1 MMARAP
7 SRLLLTA
14 GLCLLAGC
22 AQLTGTKSQ
31 PTGLA
36 ALLGDPG
43 DGAATSGN
51 SAAAALERGDQALT
65 AGDQDRALV
74 EYLVALRLDADNT
87 EALFRIANLHV
98 KQGKDDLAE
107 SGFRRIIA
115 LEPGHAYAL
124 TGLGMLLTRKRQY
137 DQAEV
142 QLLAARRHNPRIPAT
157 HNALGVLADIGR
169 DHPRAKQHYLD
180 ALALSP
186 DSASLHNNLGYS
198 YYLAGNYKAA
208 IGQFKEAL
216 KIDPQYAMAWRNL
229 GLVYSRQ
236 GRYEEALAALNK
248 VQDSAKSYNDV
259 GYIAMVAGRLNEAQT
274 FFDEALRQSPEYY
287 PTASANAQR
296 VRDMKSR

>member
-1 MMARAP
+1 MTARGP
-7 SRLLLTA
+7 LRLLLTA

-31 PTGLA
+31 PTGIP
-36 ALLGDPG
+36 ALLGDSG
-43 DGAATSGN
+43 DYSSTPGN
-51 SAAAALERGDQALT
+51 SAAAALERGDHALT
-65 AGDQDRALV
+65 AGDQERALV
-74 EYLVALRLDADNT
+74 EYLVALRLDANNT

-115 LEPGHAYAL
+115 LEPSHAYAL

-137 DQAEV
+137 DHAEV
-142 QLLAARRHNPRIPAT
+142 QLLAARRHNPRIPAA
-157 HNALGVLADIGR
+157 HNALGVLADIDR

-208 IGQFKEAL
+208 IGKFREAL
-216 KIDPQYAMAWRNL
+216 ALDPNYAMAWRNL

-236 GRYEEALAALNK
+236 GRYEEALAAFNK
-248 VQDSAKSYNDV
+248 VQDSAKSYNDM